1 MKRSFEV
8 CMHKS
13 APILAKA
20 RNTYSTLIR
29 PFIHCNVSPRDSA
42 PAARQEL
49 IELSMQWNELGL
61 DGVVPPY
68 DPTVQELEAQYADFE
83 IALNLRLGL
92 MRSLQTDSDGWVA
105 SGDWEVVKAAHD
117 EMFREWLRSAG
128 EDDGGMG
135 EERARVVW
143 PFDTVRDLDLGL

>member
-1 MKRSFEV
+1 
-8 CMHKS
+8 MHKS

-42 PAARQEL
+42 PAARQGL
-49 IELSMQWNELGL
+49 IELSVQWNDLGL
-61 DGVVPPY
+61 DGVCPY
-68 DPTVQELEAQYADFE
+68 DPTVEELEAHEAQYAVFE
-83 IALNLRLGL
+83 IALELRLGL